1 MKTASFPPTINDA
14 TRERVIIGVCAL
26 VAIAFGI
33 VAATGSSELTAAL
46 FTVLLFS
53 TAAFILPRAWLGI
66 VLIALIPLQFYFPI
80 TASFYL
86 RGALVFVLAA
96 MLRVVLLR
104 PSSFVLRPLSWLLPA
119 ALFLAAA
126 FIAALGATN
135 RYLALKGIFD
145 WLPVFAAAFVIGETM
160 PPRWLKRFIVALV
173 TVGVLEALLGLLQ
186 TRFTPA
192 QIAEVL
198 QIPSSHWFYQPN
210 LLRERLAEFS
220 FNWLAGNRV
229 LPFGTFINGIDYA
242 LFLAAMLGLA
252 SAWLMQEAGGR
263 RQEAGSGDCLPPT
276 ASRLLLTAYCLLSIA
291 LIGIALLLTY
301 KGSGLLALAGA
312 GAVLVWALGV
322 TRATASRLLPPAS
335 RLLPTASWLLAGVLL
350 LGIVFF
356 EPLVQRG
363 AFLIQRESSASYETG
378 RLEIWR
384 QALAAL
390 PQRPFFGFGL
400 NNAGQLIAP
409 TQSLRGGTFIVNANA
424 PESAYVAT
432 LVETGIIGFAA
443 LLWFIGA
450 VLVRAYQRARA
461 SLLYAGVLAAI
472 VALLCGNLTV
482 NGLTTDQN
490 GLLLGVL
497 IGMVFADN
505 ERTHV

>member
-1 MKTASFPPTINDA
+1 M
-14 TRERVIIGVCAL
+14 
-26 VAIAFGI
+26 
-33 VAATGSSELTAAL
+33 
-46 FTVLLFS
+46 
-53 TAAFILPRAWLGI
+53 
-66 VLIALIPLQFYFPI
+66 
-80 TASFYL
+80 
-86 RGALVFVLAA
+86 
-96 MLRVVLLR
+96 
-104 PSSFVLRPLSWLLPA
+104 
-119 ALFLAAA
+119 
-126 FIAALGATN
+126 
-135 RYLALKGIFD
+135 
-145 WLPVFAAAFVIGETM
+145 
-160 PPRWLKRFIVALV
+160 
-173 TVGVLEALLGLLQ
+173 
-186 TRFTPA
+186 
-192 QIAEVL
+192 L
-198 QIPSSHWFYQPN
+198 QILLSYWFYQPN

-242 LFLAAMLGLA
+242 LFLAAMVGLA
-252 SAWLMQEAGGR
+252 SAWLMQVAGGR
-263 RQEAGSGDCLPPT
+263 RQEAGGGEQAAGGRWQEAGGRRQAAGGEQNDCLPPT

-335 RLLPTASWLLAGVLL
+335 RFPPTASWLLAGVLL

-378 RLEIWR
+378 RLEIWG

-409 TQSLRGGTFIVNANA
+409 TQSLRGGTFIAVANA

-432 LVETGIIGFAA
+432 LVETGVIGFAA

-497 IGMVFADN
+497 VGMVFAPN
-505 ERTHV
+505 VPN